1 VNRNLLTPTLLILAL
16 VLMAAC
22 GSPSSTGNTT
32 TAPAASSSVPE
43 SDTSAAA
50 TSRPGAESDTA
61 TAEPVTTKQ
70 TRDIK
75 DISGSLDGLKSYRL
89 HFTFAFDGKDEQG
102 KPQQGSMEFV
112 QEVINASQDR
122 HLRFISTGDSV
133 GASGAIGTF
142 DFYQVGGT
150 TYIYAPD
157 GQNGQQCIGGMGGE
171 EGGVDLS
178 SAFKPSDII
187 GGLKEARLVGKGE
200 IVNGVKADHYSFDQS
215 AITFG
220 TFASAGGD
228 AWIAQDGGF
237 IVKYVGTA
245 TGKNTALSSNV
256 ANGTFTWEYNV
267 QDANQLEA
275 IELPKACESAKPADD
290 IPMPPNATSKSG
302 FGRMLTFNTP
312 DAPADVAA
320 FYQQELVAQGWTSG
334 DQNAM
339 GDTQLLSFT
348 KEQRKLS
355 ITVTREDSGGSTVLI
370 SEDTTG

>member
-1 VNRNLLTPTLLILAL
+1 MNRNLLTPTLLILAL
-16 VLMAAC
+16 MLMAAC
-22 GSPSSTGNTT
+22 GSPSSPSNT
-32 TAPAASSSVPE
+32 TAPAASSSTPE
-43 SDTSAAA
+43 GDTAIKP
-50 TSRPGAESDTA
+50 TSRPSEETDTA
-61 TAEPVTTKQ
+61 TAAPVTTKE

-75 DISGSLDGLKSYRL
+75 DIGGSLDGLKSYRL

-102 KPQQGSMEFV
+102 KPQQGSMEFI

-122 HLRFISTGDSV
+122 HIRFISTGDSV
-133 GASGAIGTF
+133 GAGGAIGTF

-157 GQNGQQCIGGMGGE
+157 GQNGQQCIGGMGSE
-171 EGGVDLS
+171 EGGVDLGNT
-178 SAFKPSDII
+178 FKPSDII
-187 GGLKEARLVGKGE
+187 GGLEEAKLVGKGE
-200 IVNGVKADHYSFDQS
+200 TVNGVKADRYSFDQS
-215 AITFG
+215 AVTFG
-220 TFASAGGD
+220 AFASAQGD

-256 ANGTFTWEYNV
+256 ANGTFTWEYNL
-267 QDANQLEA
+267 QDANLLEA

-290 IPMPPNATSKSG
+290 IPMPPNATDKSG

-312 DAPADVAA
+312 DSPADVAA
-320 FYQQELVAQGWTSG
+320 FYQQELVAQGWIAG

-348 KEQRKLS
+348 KEQRKLA